1 MGVDAGER
9 KFSLGSQREADMR
22 SRQDQ
27 LPHGETEAK
36 EKSKPE
42 QPAVRRAEDDAYLA
56 LKRVHTSFVAEL
68 YLRKERSSS
77 PPRVQILLQPSAK
90 VILAACDALAESEQ
104 YEKFLGAAVRY
115 DSTQATA
122 LRVSLPV

>member
-1 MGVDAGER
+1 MDVGER

-42 QPAVRRAEDDAYLA
+42 PAVRRAEDDAFLA

-122 LRVSLPV
+122 LLVSLPV